1 MFLNIY
7 IYIYIMGFNGLQ
19 GKLKLFTLARHD
31 QDSAGQRWAVIYY
44 ITGALSPGLP
54 PAPSP
59 TAWVDATPI
68 VQFAWS
74 AELHRS
80 SSFYGGSPSE
90 QGVSRF

>member
-1 MFLNIY
+1 M
-7 IYIYIMGFNGLQ
+7 
-19 GKLKLFTLARHD
+19 KLKLFTLARHD

-74 AELHRS
+74 AEVAQSIIILWWFAERA
-80 SSFYGGSPSE
+80 GRIE
-90 QGVSRF
+90 ILDGVSIIDIA